1 MIDRLRSSMQ
11 TLGVTAFLLCALSLA
26 GLGAS
31 HASPSNSSQSVRID
45 GEPCND
51 VCKAYMAWSDRV
63 AAMFRP
69 AQPLEKNAARHTRP
83 LRAMVQHTARTRR
96 PGLNSF
102 AQLPVQS
109 AAMADSTETPQA
121 TETPPAEVAPSRPMD
136 RIADRFSAADKFM
149 IAKPDGTDSATND
162 AAESRVVAV
171 ADTAPAT
178 RGTGTV
184 NGAAVGPHLRLA
196 APLFLA
202 LCLLPALVLWRR
214 FRGRRDEE
222 RAILC

>member
-31 HASPSNSSQSVRID
+31 HASPSVRID
-45 GEPCND
+45 AEPCND

-69 AQPLEKNAARHTRP
+69 SQPLEQPLEKNAARHRRP
-83 LRAMVQHTARTRR
+83 LRAMVQHAARTRR

-121 TETPPAEVAPSRPMD
+121 AETPPAEVAPSQPMD
-136 RIADRFSAADKFM
+136 RIADRFPAADNFM

-184 NGAAVGPHLRLA
+184 GGAAVGPHLRLA

-202 LCLLPALVLWRR
+202 LCLLPALVFWRR